1 LKQIMMLFFVMVFF
15 STLALAAENPAADP
29 TDWRLRNAIYNKN
42 QVYNLRTGVGFAT
55 YIQLEKGEEL
65 AEWYSGDP
73 EAWDVTSFKNLLT
86 IKPKVIYCES
96 NLIVVTNKERVYNF
110 SLSIKN
116 DPFYG
121 VRFQYPESD
130 RQRLAEAASKAE
142 MDKNL
147 KDSIHPYMQEQKN
160 IAYIA
165 SGNEEIKPALAFDN
179 GSYTYFYFNEGA
191 DLPAVYRK
199 TPNGEKLTQRLTK
212 DNWLIIPHVEKEWAF
227 RLGEMVVCVKN
238 LSKQDTPINRT
249 STSSDKVKLIIKED
263 VEGN

>member
-1 LKQIMMLFFVMVFF
+1 MKQLTILFLIMVSCSHF
-15 STLALAAENPAADP
+15 SLAAENPAADP

-73 EAWDVTSFKNLLT
+73 EAWDVQNFKNLVT
-86 IKPKVIYCES
+86 VKPKVVECKS
-96 NLIVVTNKERVYNF
+96 NLIIASTKGRVYNF
-110 SLSIKN
+110 SLFTNK

-121 VRFQYPESD
+121 IRFQYPESD
-130 RQRLAEAASKAE
+130 RQKLAEAARKAE
-142 MDKNL
+142 IDKNL

-165 SGNEEIKPALAFDN
+165 SGNDEIKPALAFDN
-179 GSYTYFYFNEGA
+179 GSYTYFYFDEGA

-212 DNWLIIPHVEKEWAF
+212 DNWLIIPHVEQEWAF

-238 LSKQDTPINRT
+238 LSKQGTPINRT

-263 VEGN
+263 IEGN

>member
-1 LKQIMMLFFVMVFF
+1 MKQIMMLFLIMVLYCPF
-15 STLALAAENPAADP
+15 ALAAENPAADP

-86 IKPKVIYCES
+86 IKPKVIDCKS

-110 SLSIKN
+110 SLSIKK

-130 RQRLAEAASKAE
+130 RQKLAEAASKAE

-165 SGNEEIKPALAFDN
+165 SGNDEIKPALAFDN
-179 GSYTYFYFNEGA
+179 GSYTYFYFDEGA

-212 DNWLIIPHVEKEWAF
+212 DNWLIVPHVEKEWAF

-238 LSKQDTPINRT
+238 LSKQGTPINRT

>member
-1 LKQIMMLFFVMVFF
+1 MVLYAPF
-15 STLALAAENPAADP
+15 SLAAENPAADP

-73 EAWDVTSFKNLLT
+73 DAWDVASFNNLVT
-86 IKPKVIYCES
+86 VKPKVVECKS
-96 NLIVVTNKERVYNF
+96 NLIIATNKERVYNF
-110 SLSIKN
+110 ALSIRN

-121 VRFQYPESD
+121 LRFQYPESD
-130 RQRLAEAASKAE
+130 RLRLAEAARKAE
-142 MDKNL
+142 IDKDL

-179 GSYTYFYFNEGA
+179 GSYTYFYFNEGE

-212 DNWLIIPHVEKEWAF
+212 DNWLIIPHVEREWAF

-238 LSKQDTPINRT
+238 LSKQDTPINKT
-249 STSSDKVKLIIKED
+249 STSSDKVKLILKEEI
-263 VEGN
+263 EGN